1 MPLLKGELGATI
13 KDVNGIEIRRIA
25 PQRCHS
31 LLKAFIQLIMAQTSD
46 TEQTIK
52 KVNGTNQTADGN
64 SYNLRCN
71 AGLATTYGLVIG
83 SGEVNAVAM
92 DDYKLEDKL
101 TANIAHQTP
110 VFAIENPDVATWQV
124 KISRGFLNNTGVTV
138 NVKEVG
144 LYSYAGGTN
153 IVCIDRTLYS
163 VSFDSDETLTL
174 SYVLSI
180 AL

>member
-1 MPLLKGELGATI
+1 MLLLKGELGATV

-46 TEQTIK
+46 TQQTVK
-52 KVNGTNQTADGN
+52 KVDGTNQIVDGN

-71 AGLATTYGLVIG
+71 AGILTAYGLVIG

-92 DDYKLEDKL
+92 DDYKLENQM
-101 TANIAHQTP
+101 TANIGHQPP
-110 VFAIENPDVATWQV
+110 VFALENPDVATWQV
-124 KISRGFLNNTGVTV
+124 KISRGFQNNTGATV

-144 LYSYAGGTN
+144 LYTYVGGSHEC
-153 IVCIDRTLYS
+153 CIDRTLYD
-163 VSFDSDETLTL
+163 VSFDNNETLTL
-174 SYVLSI
+174 SYVFSI